1 MIYLYLVSG
10 TKFYVFQGGLLMVD
24 LLQMKGK
31 NIVVM
36 GVANERSIAWGVA
49 TQLFAV
55 GANVLFTYRSERSL
69 RKLKRQ
75 LEKENLQPVG
85 IVQMD
90 ANDDASIEAAFEEIT
105 QHFDQID
112 GLVHSA
118 ASADPSDLRDDFSN
132 TSRDGFKFALETSA
146 YSLVAVAKAASPH
159 MSEGSSIITMTYLGS
174 TRVMPGY
181 NVMGVAKAALESAMR
196 YLAFELGEKGIRV
209 NAISAGP
216 IKTISARGV
225 ASFNTILDVMEEH
238 APLRRNVTKEE
249 VGNMT
254 VAMLSPL
261 SSGVTGEVVFV
272 DAGYHI
278 TG

>member
-1 MIYLYLVSG
+1 
-10 TKFYVFQGGLLMVD
+10 MVD
-24 LLQMKGK
+24 VLQLK
-31 NIVVM
+31 NKNVVVM

-49 TQLFAV
+49 EQLFAV
-55 GANVLFTYRSERSL
+55 GANVIFTYRSERSL
-69 RKLKRQ
+69 RKLQKQ
-75 LEKENLQPVG
+75 LERAHYKPVD
-85 IVQMD
+85 IVQLD
-90 ANDDASIEAAFEEIT
+90 ANDDESIERAFSTIT
-105 QHFDQID
+105 KHFPTID

-118 ASADPSDLRDDFSN
+118 ASADPRDLRDDFSN

-146 YSLVAVAKAASPH
+146 YSLVAVSKAAMPY
-159 MSEGSSIITMTYLGS
+159 MTEGSSIITMTYLGA

-196 YLAFELGEKGIRV
+196 YLAYELGAKGIRV

-238 APLRRNVTKEE
+238 APLRRNVSKEE
-249 VGNMT
+249 VGSMT
-254 VAMLSPL
+254 LAMLSPL
-261 SSGVTGEVVFV
+261 SSGVTGEVIFV

>member
-1 MIYLYLVSG
+1 M
-10 TKFYVFQGGLLMVD
+10 
-24 LLQMKGK
+24 
-31 NIVVM
+31 
-36 GVANERSIAWGVA
+36 
-49 TQLFAV
+49 
-55 GANVLFTYRSERSL
+55 LFTYRSERSL

-75 LEKENLQPVG
+75 LDKENLQPVG

-90 ANDDASIEAAFEEIT
+90 ANDDASIKVAFEEIT
-105 QHFDQID
+105 QHFDHID

-146 YSLVAVAKAASPH
+146 YSLVAVAKAASPY
-159 MSEGSSIITMTYLGS
+159 MSEGSSIITMTYLGA

-254 VAMLSPL
+254 VAMLSPI
-261 SSGVTGEVVFV
+261 SSGVTGEVIFV